1 MELAELLLQLLRR
14 WRRLPRFQRDR
25 VVVPLKL
32 DLVEPGPEWQRA
44 RAVRAGNRFF
54 LWGLLE
60 HGAEILQKTD
70 ALAAT
75 SRSPPKWLESRHAN
89 LLMRL
94 TLQAGHEAGGES
106 WKPSPTVAMAAT
118 TASVS

>member
-1 MELAELLLQLLRR
+1 MSKCYKVAFQVTRVPAPVERSVPATRFVTDRQSPTSFVRR
-14 WRRLPRFQRDR
+14 
-25 VVVPLKL
+25 
-32 DLVEPGPEWQRA
+32 
-44 RAVRAGNRFF
+44 
-54 LWGLLE
+54 LLE